1 MQGTTR
7 TRSALAVRAGV
18 AALVVIAASLT
29 LPSTSAAAPSRQDV
43 LRAKAE
49 LDRLNARVS
58 LLVEQYNQ
66 AKLELDRVRARLAE
80 VRAEAERA
88 RAEADRAIA
97 ELNRN
102 AAAAYQSLGPQW
114 AALLEAESV
123 TDFSDRLEFIGSMAQ
138 ADADLATEAELA
150 EQRARWSAEELERAL
165 AEQRALVDRIRR
177 KEAEIR
183 AAAAEARDYY
193 ENLNRRYQ
201 EYLDRL
207 EAQREAAAAQAA
219 AEAAGQDAPNG
230 SGSNP
235 APPPAPNP
243 NVEAV
248 LAAAYSV
255 LGVPYRWGGASPETG
270 FDCSGFTMW
279 AWAHAGV
286 SLPHSSQAQ
295 YDVLPHVSREDLQ
308 PGDLL
313 FFYTPISHVAIYLGG
328 GSMIHSPHTGSVV
341 SIVPVY
347 WEHFVGAARPG

>member
-1 MQGTTR
+1 MRGTTR
-7 TRSALAVRAGV
+7 QTTRSTLAVRIGV
-18 AALVVIAASLT
+18 AALVVVAAAFAIAPAS
-29 LPSTSAAAPSRQDV
+29 SAAPSREDV

-49 LDRLNARVS
+49 LDRLNHRVQ

-66 AKLELDRVRARLAE
+66 ARLELDQVRSELAE

-97 ELNRN
+97 QLNRN
-102 AAAAYQSLGPQW
+102 AALAYQGIGPQW
-114 AALLEAESV
+114 AALLGADSITEL
-123 TDFSDRLEFIGSMAQ
+123 SDRLEFIGSMAQ
-138 ADADLATEAELA
+138 ADADLAMEAARA
-150 EQRARWSAEELERAL
+150 EQRARWSAEALREAL
-165 AEQRALVDRIRR
+165 ARQQALVDRIRA

-183 AAAAEARDYY
+183 QAAADARAYY
-193 ENLNRRYQ
+193 EQLDARYREHLARLQAQ
-201 EYLDRL
+201 E
-207 EAQREAAAAQAA
+207 EAQAAQAAQAA
-219 AEAAGQDAPNG
+219 AGQ
-230 SGSNP
+230 SGSSEASP

-243 NVEAV
+243 NVQAV
-248 LAAAYSV
+248 LDAAYSV

-313 FFYTPISHVAIYLGG
+313 FFYSPISHVGIYLGG
-328 GSMIHSPHTGSVV
+328 GSMIHSPHTGSSV

>member
-1 MQGTTR
+1 MR
-7 TRSALAVRAGV
+7 IGV
-18 AALVVIAASLT
+18 AALVVVAASFAN
-29 LPSTSAAAPSRQDV
+29 PSGSTAAPSREDV

-49 LDRLNARVS
+49 LDRLNQRVE

-66 AKLELDRVRARLAE
+66 ARLELERVRSELAE

-88 RAEADRAIA
+88 RTEAERAVA

-102 AAAAYQSLGPQW
+102 AALAYQGLGSQW
-114 AALLEAESV
+114 AALLGAGSIAEL
-123 TDFSDRLEFIGSMAQ
+123 SDRLEFIGSMAQ
-138 ADADLATEAELA
+138 ADADLATEAARA
-150 EQRARWSAEELERAL
+150 EQLARWSAEELERAL
-165 AEQRALVDRIRR
+165 ERQRALVERIRE

-183 AAAAEARDYY
+183 RAAAEARAYY
-193 ENLNRRYQ
+193 EDLNDRYRNH
-201 EYLDRL
+201 LARL
-207 EAQREAAAAQAA
+207 EAQQQAAAAQAA
-219 AEAAGQDAPNG
+219 AEAAGADAG
-230 SGSNP
+230 QTGAGSNL

-243 NVEAV
+243 NVRAV
-248 LAAAYSV
+248 LEAAYSV

-328 GSMIHSPHTGSVV
+328 GSMIHSPHTGSSV